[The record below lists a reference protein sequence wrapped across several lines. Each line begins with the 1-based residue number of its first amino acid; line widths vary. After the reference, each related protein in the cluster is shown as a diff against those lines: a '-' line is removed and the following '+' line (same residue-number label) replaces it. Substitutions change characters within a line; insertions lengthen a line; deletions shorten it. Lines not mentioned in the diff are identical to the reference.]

1 MKVNIV
7 LVKTAVSQ
15 SIGKTIGLI
24 GEQSRSYILQDVC
37 VGIKSTKQ
45 MTNGEQ
51 GLL

>member
-24 GEQSRSYILQDVC
+24 GEQSRSYIFTGCLC
-37 VGIKSTKQ
+37 RH
-45 MTNGEQ
+45 
-51 GLL
+51 